1 MNHQVERAQE
11 FHRLHHGDQLLR
23 LVNVW
28 DACSARVAT
37 LAGAPALGTSPA
49 EVASRVTEV
58 LELGAVGVNVE
69 DARPDTPG
77 TLYPVDDQCERLAVA
92 RAAADAAGVPMFVNA
107 RCDAY
112 FGVVLRDE
120 ERLEVALD
128 RARRYVGAG
137 ADGVFLP
144 GLVDAEQLR
153 TAASAV
159 DAPVNVMVWPGLPPT
174 SVLRSAGVRRIS
186 QRGSS
191 FLHAVANLVVDTQ
204 AYLDD
209 PSPID
214 PDVAA
219 AAPALQLVGALAAA
233 AR

>member
-1 MNHQVERAQE
+1 MVRDTVAGIVGAVDVPVSVDVE
-11 FHRLHHGDQLLR
+11 
-23 LVNVW
+23 
-28 DACSARVAT
+28 
-37 LAGAPALGTSPA
+37 AGRGASPA
-49 EVASRVTEV
+49 EVASTITEV

-77 TLYPVDDQCERLAVA
+77 TLYPVDDQCERLAAA
-92 RAAADAAGVPMFVNA
+92 RAAADAAGVPMYVNA

-112 FGVVLRDE
+112 FGAQLRDE
-120 ERLEVALD
+120 ERLEIALD
-128 RARRYVGAG
+128 RAQRYVGAG

-144 GLVDAEQLR
+144 GLVDAEVLQAV
-153 TAASAV
+153 TSAV

-174 SVLRSAGVRRIS
+174 SVLRSAGVRRVS
-186 QRGSS
+186 QGGSS
-191 FLHAVANLVVDTQ
+191 FLLAVANLVVTTQ
-204 AYLDD
+204 AFLED

-233 AR
+233 TR